1 MRPMSRLIAL
11 FLALTL
17 ALTSQA
23 FALARGQA
31 AAAGEMVICAGGGFL
46 TITVDA
52 EGKPTGPA
60 HVCPDALAAFG
71 VVSAP
76 PVVQP
81 VAWPVTDRVVL
92 RVVAAVL
99 PVTAP
104 GHAQARAPPFP
115 V

>member
-1 MRPMSRLIAL
+1 MSRLIAL
-11 FLALTL
+11 FLALAL

-31 AAAGEMVICAGGGFL
+31 AAAGEMVICSGGGFL

-60 HVCPDALAAFG
+60 HLCPDALAAFG
-71 VVSAP
+71 AVSIL
-76 PVVQP
+76 PVLPP
-81 VAWPVTDRVVL
+81 VAWPVTDRVTL
-92 RVVAAVL
+92 PVVAVVL
-99 PVTAP
+99 PGAAL
-104 GHAQARAPPFP
+104 GHAQARAPPIP